1 MYMWNQYGSEQKLLG
16 SNEWAV
22 FNAMTHWAT
31 HANAAKKTAQGNIA
45 SIKVRRNERV
55 RSAAR
60 LQLAA

>member
-1 MYMWNQYGSEQKLLG
+1 MWQQYTGTEQKHLG

-31 HANAAKKTAQGNIA
+31 HAKAAKKTAQGNIA

-55 RSAAR
+55 RDAAK
-60 LQLAA
+60 LGLAA